1 MLLHRSTLIEQME
14 PEVSVVVPLRN
25 ESANVLPLTE
35 RIFVALDKTSKT
47 VELILVD
54 DASSDDT
61 WQQILRARQAH
72 PRLRAFRHSQN
83 RGQSAALW
91 TGFRAIQGRILA
103 TLDGDLQNDPA
114 DLPRML
120 ALLADCDM
128 VCGVRTN
135 RADNW
140 LRRVS
145 SSIARSARR
154 AVLGV
159 DFADT
164 GCNLRVFKRA
174 VLETLPAFD
183 GIHRF
188 MPVFV
193 HNVGLTVKEL
203 SVSHHPRIAGR
214 SNYGI
219 TNRLGRGIRDLI
231 MVRWFLKRQIDRA
244 PVESGEGSAP
254 LLQPKSAAPGSETR
268 VSG

>member
-1 MLLHRSTLIEQME
+1 ME
-14 PEVSVVVPLRN
+14 PEISIVVPLRN
-25 ESANVLPLTE
+25 ESANVHPLAQ
-35 RIFVALDKTSKT
+35 RIFAALERVSGG

-54 DASSDDT
+54 DGSSDDT
-61 WQQILRARQAH
+61 WQQILQARQAYRDLRPIRH
-72 PRLRAFRHSQN
+72 PHN

-91 TGFRAIQGRILA
+91 SGFKASHGKIVA

-120 ALLADCDM
+120 TLLADCDM
-128 VCGVRTN
+128 VCGVRTR

-145 SSIARSARR
+145 SAIARSARK
-154 AVLGV
+154 AFLGV

-164 GCNLRVFKRA
+164 GCNLRIFKRR
-174 VLETLPAFD
+174 VLDVIPAFD

-193 HNVGLTVKEL
+193 HNVGLIVKEVP
-203 SVSHHPRIAGR
+203 VSHHPRTAGR

-219 TNRLGRGIRDLI
+219 GNRLGRGIRDLI
-231 MVRWFLKRQIDRA
+231 MVSWFLKRQIGR
-244 PVESGEGSAP
+244 VSLESQNSQETVLEAKP
-254 LLQPKSAAPGSETR
+254 ATPGSETR
-268 VSG
+268 IPG

>member
-1 MLLHRSTLIEQME
+1 ME
-14 PEVSVVVPLRN
+14 PQISVVVPLRN

-35 RIFVALDKTSKT
+35 RIFAALEKVAGG

-54 DASSDDT
+54 DASNDNT
-61 WQQILRARQAH
+61 WEQILKARQAY
-72 PRLRAFRHSQN
+72 PGLRAIRHSQN
-83 RGQSAALW
+83 LGQSTALW
-91 TGFRAIQGRILA
+91 TGFKASHGKILA

-128 VCGVRTN
+128 VCGVRTR

-145 SSIARSARR
+145 SSIARAARKS
-154 AVLGV
+154 VLGV

-164 GCNLRVFKRA
+164 GCNLRVFKRTI
-174 VLETLPAFD
+174 LDQLPAFD
-183 GIHRF
+183 GVHRF

-193 HNVGLTVKEL
+193 HNVGLNVKEVP
-203 SVSHHPRIAGR
+203 VSHHPRTAGR

-219 TNRLGRGIRDLI
+219 GNRLGRGIRDLI
-231 MVRWFLKRQIDRA
+231 MVRWFLKRQIGRVLSQNRSAQGTLLEPKA
-244 PVESGEGSAP
+244 PAP
-254 LLQPKSAAPGSETR
+254 ATDTRIPG
-268 VSG
+268 

>member
-1 MLLHRSTLIEQME
+1 ME
-14 PEVSVVVPLRN
+14 PEISVIVPMRN

-35 RIFVALDKTSKT
+35 RIFGALYKISGG
-47 VELILVD
+47 VELVLID

-61 WQQILRARQAH
+61 WQQILRARQAYH
-72 PRLRAFRHSQN
+72 GLRAVRHSQN

-91 TGFRAIQGRILA
+91 TGFKASGGKIVA

-114 DLPRML
+114 DLPRMI
-120 ALLADCDM
+120 ALLAECDM
-128 VCGVRTN
+128 VCGVRTK

-140 LRRVS
+140 VRRVS
-145 SSIARSARR
+145 SLIARSARKL
-154 AVLGV
+154 VLGV

-174 VLETLPAFD
+174 ILETLPAFD

-193 HNVGLTVKEL
+193 HNVGLTVKQVQ
-203 SVSHHPRIAGR
+203 VSHHPRIAGR

-219 TNRLGRGIRDLI
+219 GNRLARGIRDLI
-231 MVRWFLKRQIDRA
+231 MVRWFLKRQIGRVMPGARVADEA
-244 PVESGEGSAP
+244 
-254 LLQPKSAAPGSETR
+254 LLKPTQSSETR
-268 VSG
+268 IPG

>member
-1 MLLHRSTLIEQME
+1 MG
-14 PEVSVVVPLRN
+14 PEISVIVPLRN

-35 RIFVALDKTSKT
+35 RIFGALNKTSGA

-61 WQQILRARQAH
+61 WQRILQARQAY
-72 PRLRAFRHSQN
+72 PGLRAFRHSQN

-91 TGFRAIQGRILA
+91 TGFKGSNGEILA

-128 VCGVRTN
+128 VCGVRTH

-154 AVLGV
+154 MVLGV

-164 GCNLRVFKRA
+164 GCNLRVFKRKI
-174 VLETLPAFD
+174 LETIPAFD

-193 HNVGLTVKEL
+193 HNVGLTVREL
-203 SVSHHPRIAGR
+203 PVSHHPRIAGR

-219 TNRLGRGIRDLI
+219 SNRLGRGIRDLI

-244 PVESGEGSAP
+244 PFDSKTANEP
-254 LLQPKSAAPGSETR
+254 LLEPKPAAPGSETR

>member
-1 MLLHRSTLIEQME
+1 ME
-14 PEVSVVVPLRN
+14 PEISVVVPLRN
-25 ESANVLPLTE
+25 ESANVLPLAE
-35 RIFVALDKTSKT
+35 RIFAALDKASGG

-61 WQQILRARQAH
+61 WQQILKARQTH

-91 TGFRAIQGRILA
+91 TGFKVSHGKILA

-145 SSIARSARR
+145 SSIARSARKT
-154 AVLGV
+154 VLGM

-164 GCNLRVFKRA
+164 GCNLRVFKRT

-203 SVSHHPRIAGR
+203 PVSHHPRTAGR

-219 TNRLGRGIRDLI
+219 SNRLGRGIRDLI

-244 PVESGEGSAP
+244 PVEKKDNSSS
-254 LLQPKSAAPGSETR
+254 LLQPKPAGPGSETGI
-268 VSG
+268 SG

>member
-1 MLLHRSTLIEQME
+1 ME
-14 PEVSVVVPLRN
+14 PEISVVVPLRN
-25 ESANVLPLTE
+25 ESANVLPLTQ
-35 RIFVALDKTSKT
+35 RIFSALDKVPGH

-61 WQQILRARQAH
+61 WQQILHARQVH
-72 PRLRAFRHSQN
+72 PQLRAFRHSQN

-91 TGFRAIQGRILA
+91 TGFRASHGRVLA

-120 ALLADCDM
+120 PLLADCDM

-145 SSIARSARR
+145 SSIARSARK

-164 GCNLRVFKRA
+164 GCNLRVFKRR
-174 VLETLPAFD
+174 VFESLPAFD
-183 GIHRF
+183 GVHRF
-188 MPVFV
+188 MPIFV
-193 HNVGLTVKEL
+193 HNVGLSVKEVP
-203 SVSHHPRIAGR
+203 VSHHPRTAGR

-219 TNRLGRGIRDLI
+219 SNRLGRGIRDLI
-231 MVRWFLKRQIDRA
+231 MVRWFLKRQIERA
-244 PVESGEGSAP
+244 PAEGRDAGDE
-254 LLQPKSAAPGSETR
+254 LLEGKTVARGAETR
-268 VSG
+268 VPG

>member
-1 MLLHRSTLIEQME
+1 ME
-14 PEVSVVVPLRN
+14 PEISVVVPLRN
-25 ESANVLPLTE
+25 ESANVLPLTQ
-35 RIFVALDKTSKT
+35 RIFAALGKLSGGA
-47 VELILVD
+47 ELILVD

-61 WQQILRARQAH
+61 WQQILRARQIF
-72 PRLRAFRHSQN
+72 PGLRAVRHSQN
-83 RGQSAALW
+83 LGQSAALW
-91 TGFRAIQGRILA
+91 TGFRASQGKILA

-128 VCGVRTN
+128 VCGVRTR

-145 SSIARSARR
+145 SSIARSARKL
-154 AVLGV
+154 VLGM

-174 VLETLPAFD
+174 VLEVLPAFD

-193 HNVGLTVKEL
+193 HNVGLVVKE
-203 SVSHHPRIAGR
+203 VPVTHHPRTAGR

-219 TNRLGRGIRDLI
+219 ANRLGRGIRDLI
-231 MVRWFLKRQIDRA
+231 MVRWFLKRQIGRA
-244 PVESGEGSAP
+244 PLENKNAPESLLEPNAAGRGSD
-254 LLQPKSAAPGSETR
+254 STI
-268 VSG
+268 SG

>member
-1 MLLHRSTLIEQME
+1 ME
-14 PEVSVVVPLRN
+14 PEISVVVPLRN

-35 RIFVALDKTSKT
+35 RIFAALEKVSGG

-61 WQQILRARQAH
+61 WQQILSARLTF
-72 PRLRAFRHSQN
+72 PGLRAIRHSQN
-83 RGQSAALW
+83 LGQSAALW
-91 TGFRAIQGRILA
+91 TGFRASLGNVLA

-128 VCGVRTN
+128 VCGVRTR

-140 LRRVS
+140 LRRAS
-145 SSIARSARR
+145 SSIARSARKSM
-154 AVLGV
+154 LDV

-174 VLETLPAFD
+174 VLDVLPAFD
-183 GIHRF
+183 GVHRF

-193 HNVGLTVKEL
+193 HNVGLQVKEVP
-203 SVSHHPRIAGR
+203 VSHHPRTAGR

-219 TNRLGRGIRDLI
+219 SNRLGRGIRDLI
-231 MVRWFLKRQIDRA
+231 MVRWFLKRQIGRGTGA
-244 PVESGEGSAP
+244 NRSAQATLLEPKAVASGT
-254 LLQPKSAAPGSETR
+254 ETIIP
-268 VSG
+268 S

>member
-1 MLLHRSTLIEQME
+1 ME
-14 PEVSVVVPLRN
+14 PQISVVVPLRN
-25 ESANVLPLTE
+25 ESANVLPLSE
-35 RIFVALDKTSKT
+35 RIFAALEKISGG

-54 DASSDDT
+54 DASNDNT
-61 WQQILRARQAH
+61 WEQILKARQAY
-72 PRLRAFRHSQN
+72 PGLRAFRHSEN

-91 TGFRAIQGRILA
+91 TGFRASQGKVLA

-120 ALLADCDM
+120 VLLADCDM

-145 SSIARSARR
+145 SSVARTARKT
-154 AVLGV
+154 ALGV

-174 VLETLPAFD
+174 VLDVLPAFD
-183 GIHRF
+183 GVHRF

-193 HNVGLTVKEL
+193 HNVGLTVKEVP
-203 SVSHHPRIAGR
+203 VSHHPRTAGR

-219 TNRLGRGIRDLI
+219 GNRLGRGIRDLI
-231 MVRWFLKRQIDRA
+231 MVRWFLKRQLGRVPFENRNAQGTLLA
-244 PVESGEGSAP
+244 PKP
-254 LLQPKSAAPGSETR
+254 AAPGTDTR
-268 VSG
+268 IPG

>member
-1 MLLHRSTLIEQME
+1 ME
-14 PEVSVVVPLRN
+14 PEISVVVPLRN
-25 ESANVLPLTE
+25 ESANVLPLAE
-35 RIFVALDKTSKT
+35 RIFAALGQTANGI
-47 VELILVD
+47 ELILVD
-54 DASSDDT
+54 DASTDDT
-61 WQQILRARQAH
+61 WQQILNARQIH
-72 PRLRAFRHSQN
+72 PRLRAFRHSEN

-91 TGFRAIQGRILA
+91 TGFKASHGKIVA

-114 DLPRML
+114 DLPRMMT
-120 ALLADCDM
+120 LLADCDM

-145 SSIARSARR
+145 STIARTARKM
-154 AVLGV
+154 VLGI

-164 GCNLRVFKRA
+164 GCNLRVFKRT

-193 HNVGLTVKEL
+193 HNVGLMVKEMP
-203 SVSHHPRIAGR
+203 VTHHPRTAGR

-219 TNRLGRGIRDLI
+219 SNRLGRGIRDLI
-231 MVRWFLKRQIDRA
+231 MVRWFLKRQLDRV
-244 PVESGEGSAP
+244 PPEKRNHSES
-254 LLQPKSAAPGSETR
+254 LLEPKAATPGPETR
-268 VSG
+268 ISG

>member
-1 MLLHRSTLIEQME
+1 ME
-14 PEVSVVVPLRN
+14 PEISVVVPLRN
-25 ESANVLPLTE
+25 ESANVLPLTQ
-35 RIFVALDKTSKT
+35 RIFAALEKVSGG

-61 WQQILRARQAH
+61 WQQILQARQAY
-72 PRLRAFRHSQN
+72 PGLRAIRHAQN
-83 RGQSAALW
+83 LGQSAALW
-91 TGFRAIQGRILA
+91 TGFKGSHGEIIA

-128 VCGVRTN
+128 VCGVRTR

-145 SSIARSARR
+145 SSIARSARKS
-154 AVLGV
+154 VLGM

-174 VLETLPAFD
+174 ILNVLPAFD
-183 GIHRF
+183 GVHRF

-193 HNVGLTVKEL
+193 HNVGLIVKEVP
-203 SVSHHPRIAGR
+203 VSHHPRISGR
-214 SNYGI
+214 SNYGVS
-219 TNRLGRGIRDLI
+219 NRLIRGIRDLL
-231 MVRWFLKRQIDRA
+231 MVSWFLKRQIGRVTTA
-244 PVESGEGSAP
+244 SGGAQET
-254 LLQPKSAAPGSETR
+254 LLEQKAAAPGRETR
-268 VSG
+268 IPS

>member
-1 MLLHRSTLIEQME
+1 ME
-14 PEVSVVVPLRN
+14 PEISVVVPLRN

-35 RIFVALDKTSKT
+35 RIFAALDKVSGG

-61 WQQILRARQAH
+61 WQQILRARQAYH
-72 PRLRAFRHSQN
+72 GLRAFRHSQN
-83 RGQSAALW
+83 QGQSTALW
-91 TGFRAIQGRILA
+91 TGFKASQGKILA

-120 ALLADCDM
+120 AMLADCDM
-128 VCGVRTN
+128 VCGVRTK

-140 LRRVS
+140 LRRIS
-145 SSIARSARR
+145 SSIARAARR

-164 GCNLRVFKRA
+164 GCNLRIFKRT
-174 VLETLPAFD
+174 VLEMLPAFD
-183 GIHRF
+183 GVHRF

-193 HNVGLTVKEL
+193 HNVGLVVKEIP
-203 SVSHHPRIAGR
+203 VTHHPRTAGR

-219 TNRLGRGIRDLI
+219 GNRLGRGIRDLI
-231 MVRWFLKRQIDRA
+231 MVRWFLKRQIGRKSLDARSREEEL
-244 PVESGEGSAP
+244 PN
-254 LLQPKSAAPGSETR
+254 PKTATPQTRLPG
-268 VSG
+268 

>member
-1 MLLHRSTLIEQME
+1 ME
-14 PEVSVVVPLRN
+14 PEISVVVPLRN

-35 RIFVALDKTSKT
+35 RIFAALSKASGG

-54 DASSDDT
+54 DASNDDT
-61 WQQILRARQAH
+61 WQQILQARQVH
-72 PRLRAFRHSQN
+72 PHLRAFRHSQN

-91 TGFRAIQGRILA
+91 TGFKASQGRIVA

-114 DLPRML
+114 DLPSML
-120 ALLADCDM
+120 TLLADCDM
-128 VCGVRTN
+128 VCGVRTK

-140 LRRVS
+140 VRRIS
-145 SSIARSARR
+145 SSIARSARKM
-154 AVLGV
+154 VLGV

-193 HNVGLTVKEL
+193 HNVGLSVKEMP
-203 SVSHHPRIAGR
+203 VSHHPRIAGR

-219 TNRLGRGIRDLI
+219 SNRLGRGIRDLI
-231 MVRWFLKRQIDRA
+231 MVRWFMKRQIDRA
-244 PVESGEGSAP
+244 PLESRDSSAS
-254 LLQPKSAAPGSETR
+254 LLQAKSAAPGTETR
-268 VSG
+268 ISS

>member
-1 MLLHRSTLIEQME
+1 ME
-14 PEVSVVVPLRN
+14 PEISVVVPLRN
-25 ESANVLPLTE
+25 EGANVLPLTE
-35 RIFVALDKTSKT
+35 RIFAALGKVSGG

-61 WQQILRARQAH
+61 WQQILQARQVH

-91 TGFRAIQGRILA
+91 TGFRASHGRIVA

-114 DLPRML
+114 ELPCML

-128 VCGVRTN
+128 VCGVRTK

-140 LRRVS
+140 LRRIS
-145 SSIARSARR
+145 SSIARCARKM
-154 AVLGV
+154 VLGV

-164 GCNLRVFKRA
+164 GCNLRVFKRG
-174 VLETLPAFD
+174 VLDTLPAFD

-193 HNVGLTVKEL
+193 HNVGLMVKEVP
-203 SVSHHPRIAGR
+203 VSHHPRNAGR

-219 TNRLGRGIRDLI
+219 SNRLGRGIRDLI
-231 MVRWFLKRQIDRA
+231 MVRWFLKRQIDRMRF
-244 PVESGEGSAP
+244 ESKDNSAS
-254 LLQPKSAAPGSETR
+254 LLQAKSAAPGSETR
-268 VSG
+268 ISG

>member
-1 MLLHRSTLIEQME
+1 ME
-14 PEVSVVVPLRN
+14 PEISVVVPLRN
-25 ESANVLPLTE
+25 ESANVFPLTQC
-35 RIFVALDKTSKT
+35 IFAALEKFSGG

-61 WQQILRARQAH
+61 WQQILGARQTF
-72 PRLRAFRHSQN
+72 PGLRAIRHSQN
-83 RGQSAALW
+83 LGQSAALW
-91 TGFRAIQGRILA
+91 TGFQASQGRILA

-128 VCGVRTN
+128 VCGVRTR

-145 SSIARSARR
+145 SSIARSARKS
-154 AVLGV
+154 VLGM

-174 VLETLPAFD
+174 ILNVLPAFD
-183 GIHRF
+183 GVHRF

-193 HNVGLTVKEL
+193 HNVGLIVKEVP
-203 SVSHHPRIAGR
+203 VSHHPRTAGR

-219 TNRLGRGIRDLI
+219 SNRLMRGIRDLL
-231 MVRWFLKRQIDRA
+231 MVRWFLKRQIGRVTGA
-244 PVESGEGSAP
+244 NRSAQAT
-254 LLQPKSAAPGSETR
+254 LLEPKAAAPGRETR
-268 VSG
+268 IPS

>member
-1 MLLHRSTLIEQME
+1 ME
-14 PEVSVVVPLRN
+14 PEISVVVPLRN
-25 ESANVLPLTE
+25 ESANVLPLTQ
-35 RIFVALDKTSKT
+35 RIFAALEKVSGG

-61 WQQILRARQAH
+61 WQQILRARQTF
-72 PRLRAFRHSQN
+72 PGLRAIRHAQN
-83 RGQSAALW
+83 LGQSAALW
-91 TGFRAIQGRILA
+91 TGFRASQGKILA

-120 ALLADCDM
+120 TLLADCDM
-128 VCGVRTN
+128 VCGVRTR

-140 LRRVS
+140 VRRVS
-145 SSIARSARR
+145 SSIARSARKS
-154 AVLGV
+154 VLGM

-174 VLETLPAFD
+174 ILDVLPAFD
-183 GIHRF
+183 GVHRF

-193 HNVGLTVKEL
+193 HNVGLTVKEV

-219 TNRLGRGIRDLI
+219 SNRLIRGIRDLL
-231 MVRWFLKRQIDRA
+231 MVRWFLKRQIGRVTA
-244 PVESGEGSAP
+244 ASGGAQET
-254 LLQPKSAAPGSETR
+254 LLEPKAAAPGRETR
-268 VSG
+268 IPS